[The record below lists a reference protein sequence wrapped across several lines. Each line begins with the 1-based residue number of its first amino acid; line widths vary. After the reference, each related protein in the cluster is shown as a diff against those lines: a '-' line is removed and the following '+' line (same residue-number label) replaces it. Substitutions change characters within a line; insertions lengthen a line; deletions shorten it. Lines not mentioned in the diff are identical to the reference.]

1 MTRRTLILAALVAL
15 AATATGCGTRGE
27 GAITSETRQ
36 TDAFSRI
43 ESTAGI
49 RVSIGIGES
58 SGLEVR
64 AQGNILPLIVTEVS
78 DGTLRIHSSKGYTT
92 SESVEVILSTPEL
105 ERIALSGGSRG
116 TVDGLAADA
125 FDVQLS
131 GGSVLTANG
140 TAKTMTVGVTGG
152 SVAELAGLTA
162 ATIAVEASGGS
173 RAELMATDAVNG
185 SANGGSHVSIAGGAT
200 STVDANGGSQVEHR

>member
-1 MTRRTLILAALVAL
+1 MTRRTLILAALVGL
-15 AATATGCGTRGE
+15 AAAATGCGTRGE
-27 GAITSETRQ
+27 GGITSETRQ
-36 TDAFSRI
+36 IDAFSRI

-49 RVSIGIGES
+49 RVSIGIGEA

-78 DGTLRIHSSKGYTT
+78 DDTLRIHSAKAYSS
-92 SESVEVILSTPEL
+92 SEPVEVILSTPEL
-105 ERIALSGGSRG
+105 ERIVLSGGSRG
-116 TVDGLAADA
+116 TVEGLASDA

-140 TAKTMTVGVTGG
+140 TAKTMSVGVSGG